1 MAPKSAAMPPQ
12 ADSLFDD
19 AEEDLFGEPTG
30 SSPNFIGEET
40 IFTLPYSKVLA
51 NVSDLYWQSAWPM
64 DYRTWIAPQI
74 YTPPTFAAFSAS
86 RDPALEAII
95 SYKQ

>member
-1 MAPKSAAMPPQ
+1 MRRLAAQ
-12 ADSLFDD
+12 NTATFFERHTN
-19 AEEDLFGEPTG
+19 ATFVGEPTG

-64 DYRTWIAPQI
+64 DYRTCIAPHV
-74 YTPPTFAAFSAS
+74 YTPPTFTAFSAG
-86 RDPALEAII
+86 RDPALEAIM
-95 SYKQ
+95 SLKQ